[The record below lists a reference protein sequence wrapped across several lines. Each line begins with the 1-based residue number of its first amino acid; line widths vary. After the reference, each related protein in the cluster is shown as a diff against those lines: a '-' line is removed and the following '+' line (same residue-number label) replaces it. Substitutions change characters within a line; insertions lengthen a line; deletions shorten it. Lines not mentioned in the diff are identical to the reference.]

1 LKLKSTPEWY
11 NCTGY
16 LLIDADWFG
25 DRCLITYRDS
35 ELGRVYWSLAGG
47 EYLAVIK
54 RDLEWLR
61 ANGYPLKVAVFD
73 GKKSMDSACKS
84 LLIPIQRCL
93 VHVQTR
99 IQTLLTQ
106 NPQTEA
112 GKDLLI
118 LSQHINKITTP
129 YEAKILIRW
138 FVRLYQKHYQFFTQ
152 RTLNN
157 DPERKTP
164 KWWYTHPYLR
174 QAYQHLY
181 QALPNMFTYLR
192 YPNLPKDNNSS
203 EGSYSQLDNK
213 VLIHRG
219 MTQPSKENL
228 ISWYLY
234 LTRFYPPNG

>member
-1 LKLKSTPEWY
+1 MPEWY

-118 LSQHINKITTP
+118 LSQYINKITTP
-129 YEAKILIRW
+129 YEAKIRRW
-138 FVRLYQKHYQFFTQ
+138 
-152 RTLNN
+152 
-157 DPERKTP
+157 
-164 KWWYTHPYLR
+164 
-174 QAYQHLY
+174 
-181 QALPNMFTYLR
+181 
-192 YPNLPKDNNSS
+192 
-203 EGSYSQLDNK
+203 
-213 VLIHRG
+213 
-219 MTQPSKENL
+219 
-228 ISWYLY
+228 
-234 LTRFYPPNG
+234 